1 MVQVYVALGAN
12 LGDRAATLGAAVEEL
27 RALAVDGEVV
37 CSSLHETEPVGGPP
51 QPDFLN
57 AVAGFRTA
65 LEAPALLTALQRIE
79 ARHGRARTVPHGP
92 RTLDLDLLWY
102 DGQELRL
109 PGLEVPHPRMGE
121 RLFVLAPLAE
131 LAPELPLAD
140 TTVAGRLACLGPVSV
155 D

>member
-65 LEAPALLTALQRIE
+65 LEALALLAALQRIE

-102 DGQELRL
+102 DGQ
-109 PGLEVPHPRMGE
+109 
-121 RLFVLAPLAE
+121 
-131 LAPELPLAD
+131 
-140 TTVAGRLACLGPVSV
+140 
-155 D
+155 